1 MHPKFFCDEFKF
13 IKRQRRVMA
22 YRGLRIF
29 LTGTILLVSACSF
42 NEEDLWPSLTG
53 ESPSSGETP
62 TAGKS
67 NTKPVSVESLPATS
81 VASSNS
87 VPSDSSSVLLT
98 NTQPPLGETNFQPTG
113 VTPGQSTGTFVGRKV
128 VDMRAELG
136 RLQAAISMHNTQL
149 QSLRG
154 KIVSNSQRYHGTIA
168 AVNAR
173 LQVGTTPGNPIL
185 VQQFN
190 SSQAD
195 LDRIHADITEMNELA
210 NRVSSSSTMSSY
222 LSESTRASFAV
233 SGAVDEDHRQLAILE
248 DEVSRTDVLVTRLLK
263 EVSSDVRRQTNYV
276 ATERANLNLVSAA
289 IRTGEIFGGSLAIK
303 GMATSIANQS
313 TIATPLSTSGR
324 RPLVVIRFDR
334 NKIPF
339 QQALYH
345 AISRVLESRP
355 SAIFDLVAVAPSAG
369 GAARVALNS
378 NKSRKHAEEV
388 LQSLVEMGLPPAR
401 VAVSA
406 KTMSSATSNE
416 VHVYLR

>member
-1 MHPKFFCDEFKF
+1 ME
-13 IKRQRRVMA
+13 
-22 YRGLRIF
+22 YRGFRFF
-29 LTGTILLVSACSF
+29 LTGAVLFVSACSF
-42 NEEDLWPSLTG
+42 NEDTLWPSLSG
-53 ESPSSGETP
+53 ESPT
-62 TAGKS
+62 T
-67 NTKPVSVESLPATS
+67 VES
-81 VASSNS
+81 
-87 VPSDSSSVLLT
+87 SSSSPISKATAPTTNVTNRNSATDNIPSVLAT
-98 NTQPPLGETNFQPTG
+98 NTQPPLGKTNFQPTG
-113 VTPGQSTGTFVGRKV
+113 VTPGQNTGTFVGRKV
-128 VDMRAELG
+128 IDMRAELG
-136 RLQAAISMHNTQL
+136 RLQGSISTHNTQL

-195 LDRIHADITEMNELA
+195 LDRIHVDITEMNELA
-210 NRVSSSSTMSSY
+210 NRVSNSSTMSSY

-263 EVSSDVRRQTNYV
+263 EAASDVRRQTNYV

-303 GMATSIANQS
+303 GMATSIKNQNTVAS
-313 TIATPLSTSGR
+313 PVSTSGR

-334 NKIPF
+334 NKVPF

-355 SAIFDLVAVAPSAG
+355 SAIFDLVAVAPSSG
-369 GAARVALNS
+369 GVARVALNS
-378 NKSRKHAEEV
+378 NKSRQHAEEV
-388 LQSLVEMGLPPAR
+388 LQALVEMGLPPAR

-406 KTMSSATSNE
+406 KTMKSANSNE

>member
-1 MHPKFFCDEFKF
+1 
-13 IKRQRRVMA
+13 MA

-29 LTGTILLVSACSF
+29 LTGAILLVSACSF
-42 NEEDLWPSLTG
+42 NEEALWPSLSG
-53 ESPSSGETP
+53 ESPIDEKSSRSDDTSSGSV
-62 TAGKS
+62 AV
-67 NTKPVSVESLPATS
+67 KPVSTTTLANNIPQS
-81 VASSNS
+81 VNS
-87 VPSDSSSVLLT
+87 PSVLAT
-98 NTQPPLGETNFQPTG
+98 NTQPPLGETNFQPSG
-113 VTPGQSTGTFVGRKV
+113 VTPGQSTGTFVGKKV
-128 VDMRAELG
+128 VDMRGELG
-136 RLQAAISMHNTQL
+136 RLQGAISTHNTQL
-149 QSLRG
+149 QALRG

-210 NRVSSSSTMSSY
+210 NRVSNSSTMSSY

-263 EVSSDVRRQTNYV
+263 EVSSDVRRQTNYI
-276 ATERANLNLVSAA
+276 ATERANLNLISAA

-303 GMATSIANQS
+303 GMATSIANQG
-313 TIATPLSTSGR
+313 TIASPLSTSGR

-334 NKIPF
+334 NKVPF

-355 SAIFDLVAVAPSAG
+355 SAIFDLVAVAPSTG
-369 GAARVALNS
+369 GAARIALNS

-406 KTMSSATSNE
+406 KTMSSANSNE